1 MVVEQQFCAQS
12 YISYLISPTKQPN
25 VFNYIFINDKMVFL
39 MIIESFF
46 EIYFSLKIKLIF
58 HIICKDRIDTM
69 EAEKHFLSIFMAKI
83 RDDFLKPDHI
93 FSS

>member
-25 VFNYIFINDKMVFL
+25 VLNYIFINDKMVFL

-58 HIICKDRIDTM
+58 HIICKDYGSRKT
-69 EAEKHFLSIFMAKI
+69 
-83 RDDFLKPDHI
+83 
-93 FSS
+93 FSLYFHGKDQG